1 MALGSSPQRI
11 VSGIFARAFLQV
23 AIGVIA
29 GSAIV
34 ALKIDFGSP
43 TQVLYLVGADA
54 IMLVAGLAAGTLP
67 LRRALAIN
75 PTEALR
81 AEA

>member
-1 MALGSSPQRI
+1 MRVARLGVLAGTAL
-11 VSGIFARAFLQV
+11 
-23 AIGVIA
+23 
-29 GSAIV
+29 V

-43 TQVLYLVGADA
+43 TQVLYLCGADA
-54 IMLVAGLAAGTLP
+54 IMLIAGLAACTLP
-67 LRRALAIN
+67 LRRALTIN